1 MTFLNILPY
10 NNTNTTNPLALKV
23 LTELSITRDITLTKI
38 EQSNG
43 GTTKYHSYYNSGDG
57 GYIFQI
63 KILVD
68 KDDTWMGKRVY
79 TWLNN
84 WYANMTPVSI
94 VIDHFSIPNGVYYIS
109 NAQSRETTK
118 RNIIKMELEFTQRKN
133 PKAVKTVPQAKQT
146 NKTTLAQHLKKC
158 KLTKL
163 KKGDKKTCVAYLNK
177 ALIKTGCLKSKYK
190 GKTYTKHT
198 KTAIK
203 KFKKKWNKKK
213 LKPKLS
219 KSAKIDK
226 NTQKAIRRYKELK
239 K

>member
-1 MTFLNILPY
+1 MTLR
-10 NNTNTTNPLALKV
+10 V
-23 LTELSITRDITLTKI
+23 LTDLDITRDIKITKI

-43 GTTKYHSYYNSGDG
+43 GSTKYHSYYNSGDG
-57 GYIFQI
+57 GYIFKI
-63 KILVD
+63 KIIVR
-68 KDDTWMGKRVY
+68 KDDTWSGKRVY
-79 TWLNN
+79 TWLNS
-84 WYANMTPVSI
+84 WYANVTPVSI
-94 VIDHFSIPNGVYYIS
+94 VIDHFAIPNGVYYIS
-109 NAQSRETTK
+109 DAQSRETSK
-118 RNIIKMELEFTQRKN
+118 KDILRVELEFTQRKN
-133 PKAVKTVPQAKQT
+133 PKVVKTVAKVKQR
-146 NKTTLAQHLKKC
+146 NKTSLAQHLKKC

-163 KKGDKKTCVAYLNK
+163 KKGDKKACVAYLNK

-198 KTAIK
+198 KKAIK

-226 NTQKAIRRYKELK
+226 KTQKAIRRYKELK